1 MIGDYSRV
9 KLQKALTTTATDSAI
24 ANSAGYET
32 IITYIALTFSSGS
45 TKRTVTVYVGGT
57 ASSNIVGT
65 FDIDPTGNLAPKTI
79 VLDNQAIVLQNTES
93 IYFKQDTGTDINVLC
108 CGKKE
113 QIA

>member
-1 MIGDYSRV
+1 MVGDYSRV
-9 KLQKALTTTATDSAI
+9 KLQKALSNTATDSAI

-32 IITYIALTFSSGS
+32 VITYISLTASSGS

-57 ASSNIVGT
+57 SAGNVVGV
-65 FDIDPTGNLAPKTI
+65 FDIDPTGNTGPKTV